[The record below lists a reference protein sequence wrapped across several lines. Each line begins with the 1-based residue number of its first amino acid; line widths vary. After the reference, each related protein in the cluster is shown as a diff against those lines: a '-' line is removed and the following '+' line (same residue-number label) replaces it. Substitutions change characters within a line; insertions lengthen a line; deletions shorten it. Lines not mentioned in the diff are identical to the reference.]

1 MGGGAVAGQ
10 RDGGVVVV
18 KVEPVADGE
27 PEADAVGNFLIA
39 WIVLAEQLRLEG
51 LVRFYSCFRWHLKE

>member
-27 PEADAVGNFLIA
+27 PEAETVGNFLIA
-39 WIVLAEQLRLEG
+39 WIALGRTATAR
-51 LVRFYSCFRWHLKE
+51 RTS